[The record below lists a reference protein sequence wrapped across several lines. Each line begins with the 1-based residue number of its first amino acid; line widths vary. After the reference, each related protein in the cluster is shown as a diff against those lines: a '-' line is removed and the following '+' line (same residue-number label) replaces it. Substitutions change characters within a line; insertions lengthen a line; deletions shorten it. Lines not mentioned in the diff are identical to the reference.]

1 MQDHLCKRQSCKTID
16 PLRTVGNNT
25 RHNTFPTLFD
35 LTFYARDKATA
46 EEEEYQEDEIFDGK

>member
-1 MQDHLCKRQSCKTID
+1 MQKID
-16 PLRTVGNNT
+16 LLLLVGNNT
-25 RHNTFPTLFD
+25 IYITNPTLFP